1 MDKKIVGNTVVFSF
15 NGEPDYVFDSG
26 KAVSTLNDHA
36 RMFGWQ
42 ARLGDNAAI
51 SRKQKDGT
59 IITVTEKMRRDAV
72 AQLGDYYMGGATA
85 WNSGRASSE
94 SGPIRAL
101 ADSRHITY
109 AEAEELVRKL
119 ATAGL

>member
-1 MDKKIVGNTVVFSF
+1 MDKKIVGNAVVFKF
-15 NGEPDYVFDSG
+15 DGEADYVFDATRAERG
-26 KAVSTLNDHA
+26 MRDYAELH
-36 RMFGWQ
+36 GWQ

-72 AQLGDYYMGGATA
+72 ATLGDYYMGGATA
-85 WNSGRASSE
+85 WNSGRASAE
-94 SGPIRAL
+94 SAPIRAL
-101 ADSRHITY
+101 ADSRGITY

-119 ATAGL
+119 ATSGL

>member
-1 MDKKIVGNTVVFSF
+1 MDKKIVGTTVVFKF
-15 NGEPDYVFDSG
+15 DGEVDYVFDV
-26 KAVSTLNDHA
+26 ATVAPAQRAYAEMH
-36 RMFGWQ
+36 GWQ

-59 IITVTEKMRRDAV
+59 LITVTEKMRRDAV

-85 WNSGRASSE
+85 WNSGRVASE

-101 ADSRHITY
+101 ADSQGITY

-119 ATAGL
+119 ATSGL